1 MICSQSNELE
11 LIVQNVQHSNHGIYR
26 CLAGNKISTETD
38 EISINIMTIPKVKI
52 TASSEIM
59 MDGLMYSLRC
69 DVDDTKEQKVKIL
82 WLDGNG
88 IVIQDV
94 RIIVNR
100 EIFFFNYGISLL
112 LIIKESFTSIVYR

>member
-11 LIVQNVQHSNHGIYR
+11 LIVQNVQYSNHGIYR

-38 EISINIMTIPKVKI
+38 EISISIMTLPKVKI
-52 TASSEIM
+52 TASSEVM

-88 IVIQDV
+88 TVIQDV
-94 RIIVNR
+94 RIIDNWGKNCLK
-100 EIFFFNYGISLL
+100 IFFQLWDFSL
-112 LIIKESFTSIVYR
+112 VDH